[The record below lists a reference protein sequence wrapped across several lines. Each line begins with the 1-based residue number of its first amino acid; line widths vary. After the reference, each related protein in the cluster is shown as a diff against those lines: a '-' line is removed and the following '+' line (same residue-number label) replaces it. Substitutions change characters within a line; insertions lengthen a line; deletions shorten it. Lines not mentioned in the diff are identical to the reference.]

1 LKKWYVIYLASL
13 SIVVLIEHP
22 KFDKYYT
29 PSAMLPTP
37 TTSKAAEPIGTQVGG
52 IGVNSGVSG
61 VDVRYGGS
69 YLLEAVRSFR
79 QEAKATDNPRD
90 ELILYLE
97 SGPEVTSNVVGWWG
111 HQDSRYPT
119 LMRMARD
126 YLAIQGSATP
136 SERAFSSG
144 GITDTARR
152 NRLLPSLFE
161 ALQVLKSAY
170 RNQHITALHQAAQH
184 VDALIALQEELKA
197 ETDLTKFS

>member
-79 QEAKATDNPRD
+79 QEAKATDNP
-90 ELILYLE
+90 
-97 SGPEVTSNVVGWWG
+97 
-111 HQDSRYPT
+111 
-119 LMRMARD
+119 
-126 YLAIQGSATP
+126 
-136 SERAFSSG
+136 
-144 GITDTARR
+144 
-152 NRLLPSLFE
+152 
-161 ALQVLKSAY
+161 
-170 RNQHITALHQAAQH
+170 
-184 VDALIALQEELKA
+184 
-197 ETDLTKFS
+197 